1 LKDSFDVPEV
11 ASTKRRI
18 IDLKAERA
26 KKERAVLIGIVPRVT
41 EEDSVAEL
49 GLLAETAGAEVV
61 KMVRQRRDSINS
73 GTFLGKGKL
82 ADMKALADADEV
94 DMFIFDED
102 LHPNQVRRLQDTL
115 KKKILDRS
123 ELILDIFAARARS
136 REARLQVELAQLEY
150 MLPRLTKMWAHLSRT
165 GGGIGTRGPG
175 ETQLETDRRL
185 VRDKIKFLKTK
196 MKDVEKEREVQRA
209 RRRNLHRT
217 ALVGYTN
224 AGKSTLF
231 NRLTSA
237 SVMAEDLL
245 FATLDPTLR
254 AATLPHGAKV
264 IFSDTVGFI
273 SELPTMLIAAFRA
286 TLEEVIE
293 ADVILHVRDVAHE
306 DTDAQAGDVKRILRD
321 LDIDPNDRSR
331 IIEVWNKVD
340 LLNSEGRAQIEN
352 VASRREAE
360 DHPILVSAATGEG
373 IDRLLD
379 AIEQRVVAG
388 RETLSL
394 ELDPADGAGLGWL
407 HRQTEVLSRSLN
419 DHGKL
424 AVTVRVDPRRLEE
437 IKRRFPPAA

>member
-1 LKDSFDVPEV
+1 LKDSFDIPEV
-11 ASTKRRI
+11 ASTKRRL

-61 KMVRQRRDSINS
+61 KLVRQRRDSINS

-82 ADMKALADADEV
+82 ADMKSLADAGEV

-150 MLPRLTKMWAHLSRT
+150 LLPRLTKMWAHLSRT

-209 RRRNLHRT
+209 RRRKLHRT

-224 AGKSTLF
+224 AGKSTLM
-231 NRLTSA
+231 NALTKA
-237 SVMAEDLL
+237 DVLAEDKL
-245 FATLDPTLR
+245 FATLDATTRRLGWSDGTL
-254 AATLPHGAKV
+254 TLV
-264 IFSDTVGFI
+264 SDTVGFVRK
-273 SELPTMLIAAFRA
+273 LPHHLVASFRS
-286 TLEEVIE
+286 TFEEVVE
-293 ADVILHVRDVAHE
+293 ADLLLHVV
-306 DTDAQAGDVKRILRD
+306 DASHKDRGPQ
-321 LDIDPNDRSR
+321 IDAV
-331 IIEVWNKVD
+331 E
-340 LLNSEGRAQIEN
+340 
-352 VASRREAE
+352 
-360 DHPILVSAATGEG
+360 
-373 IDRLLD
+373 
-379 AIEQRVVAG
+379 RV
-388 RETLSL
+388 
-394 ELDPADGAGLGWL
+394 
-407 HRQTEVLSRSLN
+407 
-419 DHGKL
+419 
-424 AVTVRVDPRRLEE
+424 LEE
-437 IKRRFPPAA
+437 IGAGEKPTLLVLNKADRLPDEEAALGLELQYPGAVVVSALRKGDIARLKARMHDAVVESPLGAAGARAATAARRAR

>member
-1 LKDSFDVPEV
+1 
-11 ASTKRRI
+11 
-18 IDLKAERA
+18 
-26 KKERAVLIGIVPRVT
+26 VLIGIVPRVT

-150 MLPRLTKMWAHLSRT
+150 LLPRLTKMWAHLSRT

-224 AGKSTLF
+224 AGKSTLM
-231 NRLTSA
+231 NALTKA
-237 SVMAEDLL
+237 DVLAEDKL
-245 FATLDPTLR
+245 FATLDATTRRLGWSDGTL
-254 AATLPHGAKV
+254 TLV
-264 IFSDTVGFI
+264 SDTVGFVRK
-273 SELPTMLIAAFRA
+273 LPHHLVASFKSTF
-286 TLEEVIE
+286 EEVVE
-293 ADVILHVRDVAHE
+293 ADLLLHVV
-306 DTDAQAGDVKRILRD
+306 DASHKDRGPQ
-321 LDIDPNDRSR
+321 IDAV
-331 IIEVWNKVD
+331 E
-340 LLNSEGRAQIEN
+340 
-352 VASRREAE
+352 
-360 DHPILVSAATGEG
+360 
-373 IDRLLD
+373 
-379 AIEQRVVAG
+379 RV
-388 RETLSL
+388 
-394 ELDPADGAGLGWL
+394 
-407 HRQTEVLSRSLN
+407 
-419 DHGKL
+419 
-424 AVTVRVDPRRLEE
+424 LEE
-437 IKRRFPPAA
+437 IGAGEKPTLLVLNKADRLPDEAAVLGLELQYPGAVVVSALRKGDITRLKARMHDAVVEAGGGTGTGAGSRGRKRAPDNRAG